1 MSIGC
6 TGPGFFNKPTDC
18 AGNKTSFESFLI
30 SFQKDTIVNVN
41 DRKSKLI
48 NIVISCDPDEIKCNQ
63 LIEVI
68 LRFHG
73 TNDIPTSLTN
83 MPKFEAGALN
93 FHNSIELIQKALES
107 GKEFINN
114 IESIKKIL
122 KSNSYSAS
130 EKITQIKL
138 ILL

>member
-1 MSIGC
+1 MSTGC
-6 TGPGFFNKPTDC
+6 TGIYKGPTDC
-18 AGNKTSFESFLI
+18 TGNKKSLESFLI

-48 NIVISCDPDEIKCNQ
+48 NIVISCNPDEIKCNQ
-63 LIEVI
+63 LIGVI
-68 LRFHG
+68 LSFHG

-83 MPKFEAGALN
+83 MPKLEAGALN